1 MPKICPICIA
11 VAGTWLGLTAL
22 IIAGLIKTEVF
33 LPLVLL
39 LMGGS
44 AVGIAYQGEKSFAW
58 ARRRPLLWK
67 FASIGAGVSLAF
79 WAARNLSFRVLV
91 LEFLAMAALAY
102 LFFARERTWQK
113 AAKDSKTRELEEKIN
128 DCC

>member
-1 MPKICPICIA
+1 MPKVCPICAA
-11 VAGTWLGLTAL
+11 VAGSWLVLTAL
-22 IIAGLIKTEVF
+22 ILAGALKAEVF

-44 AVGIAYQGEKSFAW
+44 AVGIAYQGEKSFPW
-58 ARRRPLLWK
+58 AGRHPLLWK
-67 FASIGAGVSLAF
+67 SVSIGAGMSLAF

-91 LEFLAMAALAY
+91 LEFLAMAAFAY
-102 LFFARERTWQK
+102 LFFAREQSARPPKSWR
-113 AAKDSKTRELEEKIN
+113 TRELEEKMK